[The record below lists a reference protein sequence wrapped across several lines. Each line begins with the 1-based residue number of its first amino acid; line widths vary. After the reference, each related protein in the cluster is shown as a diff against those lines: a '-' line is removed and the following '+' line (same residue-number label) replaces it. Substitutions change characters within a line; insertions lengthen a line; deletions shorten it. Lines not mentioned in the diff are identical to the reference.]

1 MPSRRAVFSEGVST
15 SSGTVGRSRATRRAV
30 EPELVKQTIAA
41 APTVRDDLARGAG
54 DRVVGGRVGQ
64 GLGEMDA
71 GIMARI
77 GFDAGRDPVHH
88 LDRLDGEIG
97 PRRFPPTA

>member
-1 MPSRRAVFSEGVST
+1 MSEGVST

-41 APTVRDDLARGAG
+41 APTVRDDLARRAG
-54 DRVVGGRVGQ
+54 DGVVGGRVGQ

-71 GIMARI
+71 GIMGRI
-77 GFDAGRDPVHH
+77 GFGAGRDPVHH
-88 LDRLDGEIG
+88 LDRLARDIG
-97 PRRFPPTA
+97 PTRFRPRA